1 MKRYALMALLVISI
15 IVLMGCTGCDAD
27 PQGSSIDLT
36 GDRTLLCNP
45 LGWVAQE
52 DTYEMLDFAQRP
64 RTVHSV
70 EMRNNEYAGLIVCE
84 LLDPLE
90 RQIHAKYINEEEG
103 PPFVDFP
110 IGSFS
115 IRITASDE
123 DSQPTLTL
131 KNLDPDADLAT
142 MYFSLGGGELN

>member
-1 MKRYALMALLVISI
+1 MKRYALMALVVISI
-15 IVLMGCTGCDAD
+15 IVLMGCTGCDAN

-52 DTYEMLDFAQRP
+52 DTYEMLDFVKMP

-70 EMRNNEYAGLIVCE
+70 EMHTNEYVGLIVCE
-84 LLDPLE
+84 LLDSSGD
-90 RQIHAKYINEEEG
+90 QIQANYINEEEG
-103 PPFVDFP
+103 PPFVDFST
-110 IGSFS
+110 GSFS

-123 DSQPTLTL
+123 GSQPTLTL

-142 MYFSLGGGELN
+142 MYFSLAGGEPN

>member
-1 MKRYALMALLVISI
+1 MNRYALMALLLISI

-27 PQGSSIDLT
+27 PQGSGIDLT

-52 DTYEMLDFAQRP
+52 DSYEMLDFFGIP
-64 RTVHSV
+64 RTVHSIELRDNQYV
-70 EMRNNEYAGLIVCE
+70 GLIVCE
-84 LLDPLE
+84 VLDASGNE
-90 RQIHAKYINEEEG
+90 MQKEYVNEEEG
-103 PPFVDFP
+103 SLFVDFKS
-110 IGSFS
+110 GSFS

-131 KNLDPDADLAT
+131 KHVDSDADMAT
-142 MYFSLGGGELN
+142 MYFSLAGGETN